1 MLDFIFP
8 NVCPFCERV
17 SKDRKICD
25 SGLSRIKF
33 IDGCS
38 ICLRCGVPFG
48 FTETTQRDACP
59 DELGST
65 PSVPSHFCG
74 ECLLGGFH
82 FERARSIAF
91 YDGLLR
97 DTLHRFKYE
106 GKLNLGGVLSNI
118 LIEYFP
124 GDLDIPDV
132 IIPVPLYIDRLRK
145 REYNQSVVFCEN
157 ISKYLG
163 VFFTPFVLKRV
174 RDTKPQ
180 FEIRNEDEKRKNV
193 KGAFSIEN
201 SKKIE
206 EKSILLIDDV
216 FTTGSTINECAR
228 ALLDSDASR
237 VQVLTL
243 MRAVQI

>member
-1 MLDFIFP
+1 M
-8 NVCPFCERV
+8 
-17 SKDRKICD
+17 
-25 SGLSRIKF
+25 
-33 IDGCS
+33 
-38 ICLRCGVPFG
+38 
-48 FTETTQRDACP
+48 
-59 DELGST
+59 
-65 PSVPSHFCG
+65 
-74 ECLLGGFH
+74 
-82 FERARSIAF
+82 
-91 YDGLLR
+91 
-97 DTLHRFKYE
+97 
-106 GKLNLGGVLSNI
+106 
-118 LIEYFP
+118 
-124 GDLDIPDV
+124 
-132 IIPVPLYIDRLRK
+132 
-145 REYNQSVVFCEN
+145 
-157 ISKYLG
+157 
-163 VFFTPFVLKRV
+163 LKRV